1 MHDVYVLQSESDRGL
16 YIGYTGDLRR
26 RLREHQTG
34 RAFATS
40 YRGPWRLIY
49 YEAYFDE
56 RDALGREEFLK
67 SGAGR
72 KHLRKQCR
80 NFFADSPV
88 RENQREPA

>member
-34 RAFATS
+34 LAFATS

-49 YEAYFDE
+49 YEAYVDE

-67 SGAGR
+67 SGAG
-72 KHLRKQCR
+72 RKQCR